1 MTRLPRLAVH
11 PVAQVLKHLSF
22 FSSHKRGGGND
33 AISAPSSN
41 IPGPRRFS
49 TWALSSCTS
58 GRWEFLV
65 LRALRH
71 VPEVRVLKHLSFPSP
86 HKRGNGNDATFA
98 ALSTSQ
104 GLGAEAPRPYLSAHA
119 GIGPLRAF
127 EGFITLQSS
136 QGLQHVC
143 HPPGS

>member
-1 MTRLPRLAVH
+1 MTRFPRPLVTSQDPGA
-11 PVAQVLKHLSF
+11 
-22 FSSHKRGGGND
+22 
-33 AISAPSSN
+33 SAP
-41 IPGPRRFS
+41 G
-49 TWALSSCTS
+49 LSPPAQA